1 MSTLYALAALAA
13 YSDGPAP
20 LSPFASAV
28 LAGTGAPVTSPATL
42 RDVVAAL
49 ERRTYG
55 APICDLPRELVAPAR
70 LTRLFPAL
78 CASARSTCEPCT
90 LAFSGD
96 ERLGAVALACV
107 CGCVEVR
114 PDYAGALSTAPRVL
128 TRRAASGAGWVF
140 EPAPAGEGLGA
151 VAAVARL
158 GAALALVQGVR
169 DER

>member
-1 MSTLYALAALAA
+1 MRRLAFFSHRSPVAGKETPGQRAA
-13 YSDGPAP
+13 
-20 LSPFASAV
+20 
-28 LAGTGAPVTSPATL
+28 LAGTGPPTASPATL
-42 RDVVAAL
+42 RDVVAAR
-49 ERRTYG
+49 ERRPYG
-55 APICDLPRELVAPAR
+55 APLDDLPRELVAPAR
-70 LTRLFPAL
+70 LTRRFPAL
-78 CASARSTCEPCT
+78 CAAARSTCEPCT

-96 ERLGAVALACV
+96 ERLGAVALAGV